1 MEAARIQ
8 ARAVA
13 KVTITALA
21 VIAAALV
28 LTLIVLNIRTT
39 LRWVAA
45 AIFLALALAPA
56 VGLVER
62 ARIRGRALPRWLA
75 ILGVYLGFA
84 VFFVFVVLQ
93 VIPPIVREIE
103 ALASK
108 LPTYVSDFEEWADNN
123 EEFREL
129 NDKYDITST
138 LSQQAKSLPSRLGDA
153 AGEARD
159 VSVTLVHNLV
169 AAITVLAI
177 AFFLLLDR
185 GQLYMRAVGR
195 LPGDAAERGRRI
207 GEGVYRVVRS
217 YVSVTLALAIAAGVF
232 TWLMLELL
240 GVPLAVPLAVLVGFL
255 DLIPLIGL
263 TLGGLLVAIAA
274 ALTDFPTALIVWGV
288 AFLVYQQLQDR
299 VVQPLLFRG
308 GAVRLNPA
316 ISIIS
321 VLIGAE
327 LLGILGALIAIP
339 VGASIGVVFNE
350 VFPRRS
356 DESGQAAER
365 PPQPEPAAD

>member
-1 MEAARIQ
+1 MDAAQIQ

-13 KVTITALA
+13 KVVITALA

-28 LTLIVLNIRTT
+28 LVLIVLNIRTT
-39 LRWVAA
+39 LRWVVA

-62 ARIRGRALPRWLA
+62 GRIRGRGIPRWLA
-75 ILGVYLGFA
+75 ILAVFVGFA
-84 VFFVFVVLQ
+84 VFFAFVVLE

-108 LPTYVSDFEEWADNN
+108 LPTYVADFETWAERND
-123 EEFREL
+123 EFREL
-129 NDKYDITST
+129 NDKYDITAT
-138 LSQQAKSLPSRLGDA
+138 LSEQAKSLPSRLGDA

-159 VSVTLVHNLV
+159 VSVTLLHNLI
-169 AAITVLAI
+169 AAITILAI

-185 GQLYMRAVGR
+185 GQLYMRAMGR
-195 LPGDAAERGRRI
+195 LPAGAAERGRRI
-207 GEGVYRVVRS
+207 GEGIYRVVRS
-217 YVSVTLALAIAAGVF
+217 YVSVTLLLAIAAGVF
-232 TWLMLELL
+232 TWLLLELL
-240 GVPLAVPLAVLVGFL
+240 DVPLAVPFAVLVGFL

-263 TLGGLLVAIAA
+263 TLGGLMVAIAA

-288 AFLVYQQLQDR
+288 AFLIYQQLQDR
-299 VVQPLLFRG
+299 VIQPILFRG

-316 ISIIS
+316 ISIVS

-327 LLGILGALIAIP
+327 LLGVLGALIAIP
-339 VGASIGVVFNE
+339 VGASIGVAFNE
-350 VFPRRS
+350 IFPRRPA
-356 DESGQAAER
+356 DPKPGAPPAA
-365 PPQPEPAAD
+365 QPEPAAD

>member
-1 MEAARIQ
+1 MDAAQVQ

-13 KVTITALA
+13 KIVITALA
-21 VIAAALV
+21 VIAVALV
-28 LTLIVLNIRTT
+28 LVLVVLNARTT
-39 LRWVAA
+39 LRWVVA
-45 AIFLALALAPA
+45 AIFVALALAPA
-56 VGLVER
+56 VGLVGR

-75 ILGVYLGFA
+75 ILVVYVVFA
-84 VFFVFVVLQ
+84 AFLAFVVLQ

-108 LPTYVSDFEEWADNN
+108 LPTYVSDFEDWAERN
-123 EEFREL
+123 EQFREL
-129 NDKYDITST
+129 NAKYDITHT
-138 LSQQAKSLPSRLGDA
+138 LSEQAKTLPSHLGDA

-159 VSVTLVHNLV
+159 VSVTLVHNLI
-169 AAITVLAI
+169 AAITILAI

-185 GQLYMRAVGR
+185 GRLYMRAVGR
-195 LPGDAAERGRRI
+195 LPGEAAERGRRI
-207 GEGVYRVVRS
+207 GEGIYRVVRS
-217 YVSVTLALAIAAGVF
+217 YVTVTLLLAIASGVF

-274 ALTDFPTALIVWGV
+274 ALTDFPTALIVWGA

-299 VVQPLLFRG
+299 VIQPLLFRG

-316 ISIIS
+316 ISIVS
-321 VLIGAE
+321 VLVGAE
-327 LLGILGALIAIP
+327 LLGVLGALIAIP

-350 VFPRRS
+350 LFPR
-356 DESGQAAER
+356 
-365 PPQPEPAAD
+365 PTPEPSARPATESA

>member
-1 MEAARIQ
+1 MEAGRIQ

-13 KVTITALA
+13 KIVITALA
-21 VIAAALV
+21 VIAGALV
-28 LTLIVLNIRTT
+28 LVLIVLNARTT
-39 LRWVAA
+39 LRWVVA

-56 VGLVER
+56 VQLVER
-62 ARIRGRALPRWLA
+62 GRIRGRSLPRWLA
-75 ILGVYLGFA
+75 IIAVYLGFA
-84 VFFVFVVLQ
+84 VFFVFVVLV
-93 VIPPIVREIE
+93 VIPPIVREIA

-108 LPTYVSDFEEWADNN
+108 LPTYISDFENWAEQNDK
-123 EEFREL
+123 FREL
-129 NDKYDITST
+129 NDKYHITST
-138 LSQQAKSLPSRLGDA
+138 LTDQAKNLPSHLGGA
-153 AGEARD
+153 ATEARD
-159 VSVTLVHNLV
+159 VTVTLVHNLI
-169 AAITVLAI
+169 AAITILAI

-185 GQLYMRAVGR
+185 GQLYLRAVGR

-217 YVSVTLALAIAAGVF
+217 YVTVTVLLAVAAGVF

-274 ALTDFPTALIVWGV
+274 ALTDFPIALIVWGI

-299 VVQPLLFRG
+299 VIQPVLFRG

-350 VFPRRS
+350 VFPPRT
-356 DESGQAAER
+356 
-365 PPQPEPAAD
+365 PEPPPRPAPESA

>member
-1 MEAARIQ
+1 MDAAQIQ

-13 KVTITALA
+13 KVVIVALA
-21 VIAAALV
+21 VIAGALL
-28 LTLIVLNIRTT
+28 LTLVVLNVRTT
-39 LRWVAA
+39 LRWVVA

-62 ARIRGRALPRWLA
+62 ARIRGRGLPRWLS
-75 ILGVYLGFA
+75 ILVVYVGFA
-84 VFFVFVVLQ
+84 LFFVFVVLQ

-108 LPTYVSDFEEWADNN
+108 LPTYVSDFEDWASKN
-123 EEFREL
+123 EQFREL
-129 NDKYDITST
+129 NEKYNITST
-138 LSQQAKSLPSRLGDA
+138 LSDQAKSLPSHLGGA
-153 AGEARD
+153 ATEARD
-159 VSVTLVHNLV
+159 VSITLVHNLI

-195 LPGDAAERGRRI
+195 LPRDAAERGRRI

-217 YVSVTLALAIAAGVF
+217 YVTVTLSLAVAAGVF

-240 GVPLAVPLAVLVGFL
+240 DVPLAVPLAVLVGFL

-299 VVQPLLFRG
+299 VIQPLLFRG

-316 ISIIS
+316 ISIIA
-321 VLIGAE
+321 VLVGAE

-339 VGASIGVVFNE
+339 VGASIGVIAGE
-350 VFPRRS
+350 VFPRRAP
-356 DESGQAAER
+356 E
-365 PPQPEPAAD
+365 PPSEPAAESP

>member
-1 MEAARIQ
+1 MDAAQVQ

-13 KVTITALA
+13 KVVLTALA
-21 VIAAALV
+21 VIALALV
-28 LTLIVLNIRTT
+28 LALIVLNIRTT
-39 LRWVAA
+39 LRWVVA

-56 VGLVER
+56 VSLVER
-62 ARIRGRALPRWLA
+62 ARIRGRVPPRWLS
-75 ILGVYLGFA
+75 ILAVYLGFA

-108 LPTYVSDFEEWADNN
+108 LPTYVSDFEKWAEQNDQ
-123 EEFREL
+123 FREL
-129 NDKYDITST
+129 NDKYDITAT
-138 LSQQAKSLPSRLGDA
+138 LSEQAKQLPSRLGDA

-159 VSVTLVHNLV
+159 VSVTLIHNLI
-169 AAITVLAI
+169 AAITILAI

-195 LPGDAAERGRRI
+195 LGGEAAERGRRI
-207 GEGVYRVVRS
+207 GEGIYGVVRS
-217 YVSVTLALAIAAGVF
+217 YVTVTVLLAIAAGIF

-240 GVPLAVPLAVLVGFL
+240 GVPLAIPLAVLVGFL

-274 ALTDFPTALIVWGV
+274 GLTDFPTALIVWGV
-288 AFLVYQQLQDR
+288 AFLIYQQLQDR
-299 VVQPLLFRG
+299 VIQPILFRG

-316 ISIIS
+316 ISIVS
-321 VLIGAE
+321 VLVGAE
-327 LLGILGALIAIP
+327 LLGFLGALIAIP

-350 VFPRRS
+350 LFPPS
-356 DESGQAAER
+356 A
-365 PPQPEPAAD
+365 QPEPVAD

>member
-1 MEAARIQ
+1 MEAAQIQ

-13 KVTITALA
+13 KIAITALA
-21 VIAAALV
+21 VVAVALV
-28 LTLIVLNIRTT
+28 LVLVVLNVRTT
-39 LRWVAA
+39 LRWVVA

-62 ARIRGRALPRWLA
+62 ARIGGRGLPRWLA
-75 ILGVYLGFA
+75 ILVVYLAFA
-84 VFFVFVVLQ
+84 AFFVFVVLQ

-103 ALASK
+103 ALAK
-108 LPTYVSDFEEWADNN
+108 QLPTYVSDFEDWASKN
-123 EEFREL
+123 EQFREL
-129 NDKYDITST
+129 NDRYDITST
-138 LSQQAKSLPSRLGDA
+138 LSEQAKTLPSHLGDA

-159 VSVTLVHNLV
+159 VTVTLIHNLI
-169 AAITVLAI
+169 AAITILAI

-195 LPGDAAERGRRI
+195 LSGEAAERGRRI
-207 GEGVYRVVRS
+207 GEGIYRVVRS
-217 YVSVTLALAIAAGVF
+217 YVTVTLLLAIAAGIF
-232 TWLMLELL
+232 TWLMLDLL

-299 VVQPLLFRG
+299 VIQPILFRG

-316 ISIIS
+316 ISIVS

-350 VFPRRS
+350 VFPRP
-356 DESGQAAER
+356 ESER
-365 PPQPEPAAD
+365 APPAATENA